1 MHTQQLILALWNTL
15 ASHFLQK
22 LVEHFLQIH
31 SWESSAHSF
40 LKSVSFNPAQL
51 GWNQKEHLSQ
61 QILSSQVFG
70 NVLSQS
76 LQYLSVHVGHL
87 QGLYGFFLCN
97 LIAYCSS
104 FEHGQWYFF
113 LHLSHPIESSGFW
126 RGNLQEPHLG
136 IQSSS
141 DQFKNGDKG
150 NWILIMRI

>member
-22 LVEHFLQIH
+22 LVKHFLQIH

-113 LHLSHPIESSGFW
+113 CICHILLSHQDFEGVIYKNHIWAYNQVVIS
-126 RGNLQEPHLG
+126 LKMG
-136 IQSSS
+136 IRVTE
-141 DQFKNGDKG
+141 F
-150 NWILIMRI
+150 